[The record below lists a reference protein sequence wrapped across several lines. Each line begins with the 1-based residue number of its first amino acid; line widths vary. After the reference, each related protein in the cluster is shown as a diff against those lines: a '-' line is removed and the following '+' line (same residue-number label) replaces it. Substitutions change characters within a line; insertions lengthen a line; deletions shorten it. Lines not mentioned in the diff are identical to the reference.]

1 MNMDK
6 RNLLLGHYQEVK
18 QRYNVIFYSLKGSQ
32 NYGLDT
38 ESSDVDSYFVVMP
51 KMEDLALS
59 RPPISTSLLIDAEK
73 NEYAEIKDVR
83 VFFKDLRD
91 AKPTALEVVFSDW
104 FTIVDSKYHDPR
116 NLDYMDVRYTLG
128 HRLES
133 YSTKMFKEINSF
145 DFSKKRDRKT
155 VVNFLV
161 FANFCSQIKDGIR
174 SFYILDE
181 NRKQEILKIKNQQM
195 SKDEFLESGMFSKWL
210 RFAVETAAFLRK
222 DGYSSRFVMD
232 SNKMLAKVFDIWFN
246 HEC

>member
-59 RPPISTSLLIDAEK
+59 RPPISTSLLVDAKK

-83 VFFKDLRD
+83 VFFKDLCNT
-91 AKPTALEVVFSDW
+91 KPTALEAIFSDW
-104 FTIVDSKYHDPR
+104 FTIVDSKYPDPR
-116 NLDYMDVRYTLG
+116 NLNYNDVCYDLG

-133 YSTKMFKEINSF
+133 YSTKIFKEINSF

-155 VVNFLV
+155 VVSFLV
-161 FANFCSQIKDGIR
+161 FANFCCQIKDGIN
-174 SFYILDE
+174 SFYILNE
-181 NRKQEILKIKNQQM
+181 NRKQEILKIKNEQM
-195 SKDEFLESGMFSKWL
+195 SKEEFLESGMFSKWFGLAEETVISL
-210 RFAVETAAFLRK
+210 RNSRH
-222 DGYSSRFVMD
+222 SSRFVMD
-232 SNKMLAKVFDIWFN
+232 SNKMLAKIFDVWFN
-246 HEC
+246 Q

>member
-1 MNMDK
+1 M
-6 RNLLLGHYQEVK
+6 
-18 QRYNVIFYSLKGSQ
+18 KGSQ

>member
-59 RPPISTSLLIDAEK
+59 RSPISTSLLVDAKK

-83 VFFKDLRD
+83 VFFKDLCD
-91 AKPTALEVVFSDW
+91 AKPTALEAVFSDW
-104 FTIVDSKYHDPR
+104 FTIVDSKYPDPR
-116 NLDYMDVRYTLG
+116 SLDYKGVRYSLS

-133 YSTKMFKEINSF
+133 YTAKIYKEIASF

-155 VVNFLV
+155 VVSFLV
-161 FANFCSQIKDGIR
+161 FANFCGQIKDGIN

-181 NRKQEILKIKNQQM
+181 NRKQEILEIKNGQM
-195 SKDEFLESGMFSKWL
+195 SKEEFLESGMFSKWL
-210 RFAVETAAFLRK
+210 SFAMETAAFLRK
-222 DGYSSRFVMD
+222 EGYSSRFVMD

-246 HEC
+246 YES

>member
-1 MNMDK
+1 MDK

-38 ESSDVDSYFVVMP
+38 KSSDVDSYFVVMP

-59 RPPISTSLLIDAEK
+59 RPPISTSLLVDAQK

-83 VFFKDLRD
+83 VFFKDLCD
-91 AKPTALEVVFSDW
+91 AKPTALEAVFSDW
-104 FTIVDSKYHDPR
+104 FTIMDSKYPDPR
-116 NLDYMDVRYTLG
+116 NLNYNDVYYTLG

-133 YSTKMFKEINSF
+133 YSAKIFKEINSF

-155 VVNFLV
+155 IVNFLV
-161 FANFCSQIKDGIR
+161 FVNFCNQIKDGVN

-181 NRKQEILKIKNQQM
+181 NRKQEVLKIKNEQM
-195 SKDEFLESGMFSKWL
+195 SKEEFLESGLFSKWFGLAEGTMVSL
-210 RFAVETAAFLRK
+210 RNNK
-222 DGYSSRFVMD
+222 YSSRFVMD
-232 SNKMLAKVFDIWFN
+232 SNKMLAKIFDVWFN
-246 HEC
+246 Q